1 MDVVLPDD
9 WAGAIET
16 LASTSGPTM
25 LLGAPDTGK
34 TSLCLALL
42 QRWAAA
48 GETVALMD
56 CDLGQSEVGPPG
68 AVGLG
73 YATQAV
79 EGFHALDDEQIE
91 FVGVTSPDRNPTQF
105 LASAAVL
112 WSRRRDCARAVID
125 TDGHVFGPGARM
137 QKLELARLLKPSQ
150 VLALQ
155 QDGEMEPLVCLLERT
170 TGVEVVRLTRS
181 PNAARRSP
189 VFRAR
194 RRQAKWA
201 RYFRE
206 ATQHVVS
213 LDEVCF
219 AGCRLGSGRALDKA
233 LQDRLGRVLRT
244 AVLHAEALPGALWV
258 VTETPLP
265 DEAEPRAQE
274 LFEVRRVFCTLASDY
289 PGLLCGI
296 AGPEGHTLALAILM
310 GVDFAARRAR
320 LLSPV
325 RATQSI
331 ARVTVGLQRIGADYR
346 DLGTIRVSQV

>member
-1 MDVVLPDD
+1 MDVVLPDA
-9 WAGAIET
+9 WTAAIET
-16 LASTSGPTM
+16 LANSTGPTM

-42 QRWAAA
+42 QRWTES

-68 AVGLG
+68 SVGLA
-73 YATQAV
+73 YATKGVASFQD
-79 EGFHALDDEQIE
+79 LDDEQIE

-105 LASAAVL
+105 LVSAALL
-112 WSRRRDCARAVID
+112 WSRRRNCDRSVID

-150 VLALQ
+150 ILALQ
-155 QDGEMEPLVCLLERT
+155 QADEMEPLVCLLERT
-170 TGVEVVRLTRS
+170 TAAEVVRLTHS

-201 RYFRE
+201 RYFRD
-206 ATQHVVS
+206 ATQHIVS
-213 LDEVCF
+213 LDDVCF

-233 LQDRLGRVLRT
+233 LADRLGRVLRT
-244 AVLHAEALPGALWV
+244 EVLHAEALPGALWV
-258 VTETPLP
+258 VTESPLP

-274 LFEVRRVFCTLASDY
+274 LFEVSRVFCTLARDY
-289 PGLLCGI
+289 RGLLCGI
-296 AGPEGHTLALAILM
+296 AGPEGHTLAMGVLM
-310 GVDFAARRAR
+310 GVDFATRRAR
-320 LLSPV
+320 LLSTI

-331 ARVTVGLQRIGADYR
+331 ARVTVGLQRIGDDYR